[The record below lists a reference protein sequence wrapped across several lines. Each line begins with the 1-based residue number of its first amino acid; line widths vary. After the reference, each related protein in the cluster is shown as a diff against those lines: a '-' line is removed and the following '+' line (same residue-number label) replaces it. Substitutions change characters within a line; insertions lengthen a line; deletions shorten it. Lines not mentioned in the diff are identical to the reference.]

1 MLHVPESNDLLSL
14 LKFFSLLLEERM
26 LEAAT
31 AAGEVTVLTLLS
43 GGSVGSSWLGRFFQ
57 CLDLAVDR
65 RRLTG
70 DESSSEI
77 LLHATHIC
85 KSEDIINCFVRR

>member
-1 MLHVPESNDLLSL
+1 
-14 LKFFSLLLEERM
+14 M
-26 LEAAT
+26 LEADT

-43 GGSVGSSWLGRFFQ
+43 GESDGSNWLGRFFQ

-70 DESSSEI
+70 EESSCETSNPSPPPPPPPLPLGPAAAALPRLEVI
-77 LLHATHIC
+77 SLL
-85 KSEDIINCFVRR
+85 